1 MSSWQSGYI
10 EANGIR
16 VHYTRTGGAKTDDP
30 AKPPLVLAHGFS
42 DDGLCWTPVA
52 EALASDYDVV
62 MVDARGHGRS
72 DAPEEG
78 YGPVEHA
85 ADLHGVITGLG
96 LQRPAVLGHSM
107 GGATTLVLAGMYPDV
122 PGAILVEDAG
132 AFGMKTPT
140 PPQPELT
147 EEERRAQEKRLAERF
162 AWIHE
167 LKGKTREE
175 LIAGQR
181 AKTPGWSEAE
191 LGPWADSK
199 LRLSPHVLNRG
210 AAIAVDWQAILRRIT
225 CPALLITAD
234 PAHGA
239 MITEESALELQALVP
254 QLRLAHVP
262 QAGHSI
268 RRDQFDRY
276 IEVVRAFLDE
286 WAASGRGL

>member
-1 MSSWQSGYI
+1 MSSWQSGDI

-16 VHYTRTGGAKTDDP
+16 LHYTRTGAGP
-30 AKPPLVLAHGFS
+30 SKPPLVLAHGFS

-52 EALASDYDVV
+52 EALASDYDVI

-72 DAPEEG
+72 DAPEGG

-96 LQRPAVLGHSM
+96 LRRPAVLGHSM

-132 AFGMKTPT
+132 AFGMRT
-140 PPQPELT
+140 QGDAALT
-147 EEERRAQEKRLAERF
+147 EEERRAQEERLAGRR
-162 AWIHE
+162 AWIRE
-167 LKGKTREE
+167 LQESTRDA
-175 LIAGQR
+175 LITQQR
-181 AKTPGWSEAE
+181 DKTPHWSEAE

-210 AAIAVDWQAILRRIT
+210 DAAAVDWQEILRRIT

-234 PAHGA
+234 LERGA
-239 MITEESALELQALVP
+239 MITEESARELQAMVP

-268 RRDQFDRY
+268 RRDQFDGY
-276 IEVVRAFLDE
+276 MVVVRAFLDE
-286 WAASGRGL
+286 WAVTSAAK